1 MKAVLA
7 ALALVAASTLGDWIY
22 GLWHGPLH
30 LACQGQTV
38 WTLND
43 EKSQNTLHVEIDFRK
58 GTVDVESFVVQF
70 AIKSRG
76 PEHMHFVNNIDQYT
90 GGFLN
95 RYTGQIEVTFGKPED
110 QHSFNGLCHK
120 AEPLF

>member
-1 MKAVLA
+1 MKVVVALFTLIA
-7 ALALVAASTLGDWIY
+7 AATFGDWIY

-30 LACQGQTV
+30 LACQGQNV
-38 WTLND
+38 WSVND
-43 EKSQNTLHVEIDFRK
+43 EKIQNTLHVEIDFSK
-58 GTVDVESFVVQF
+58 GTVFVESFPVPF
-70 AIKSRG
+70 TIESTR
-76 PEHMHFVNNIDQYT
+76 PDSMHFNNHIDEYT

-110 QHSFNGLCHK
+110 QHNFNGLCHK

>member
-1 MKAVLA
+1 LKAVLA
-7 ALALVAASTLGDWIY
+7 VLTLLAASTFGDWIY

-30 LACQGQTV
+30 LACQGQNV

-43 EKSQNTLHVEIDFRK
+43 EKNQNALHIVIDFGK
-58 GTVDVESFVVQF
+58 GTVDVESFPVQF
-70 AIKSRG
+70 AIESTR
-76 PEHMHFVNNIDQYT
+76 PYYIHFNNKIDQYT

-95 RYTGQIEVTFGKPED
+95 RYTGAITVTFGKPED
-110 QHSFNGLCHK
+110 QHNFNGACHK